1 MYTKLSET
9 KKINNKYCGKGKEHD
24 KSESLWETFYD
35 QTVMDTG
42 IHKSKYHWA
51 DVS

>member
-24 KSESLWETFYD
+24 KSESLWETFYGRGLI
-35 QTVMDTG
+35 DTG
-42 IHKSKYHWA
+42 ILK
-51 DVS
+51 